1 MHAQVRIFWVD
12 YFGYSFGVGRT
23 CVTIAHRLS
32 TVKDADAIYVMADG
46 AVLEHGTHNE
56 LLADPGS
63 MYSQLVEAQKLRD
76 DKASA
81 DKVVSKA
88 LAPAGAVLSPSA
100 TTSRESLEKP
110 GLHSSQVA
118 KDTDT
123 DAEGPGLFDLFVKLA
138 KLNRESWRKYMIG
151 AVFAVC
157 ALEFI
162 LSLWF
167 MMLIIRRSERHG
179 EHFTF
184 LYLYTHP
191 DSTSRYTRRT
201 A

>member
-1 MHAQVRIFWVD
+1 
-12 YFGYSFGVGRT
+12 
-23 CVTIAHRLS
+23 VTIAHRLS

-76 DKASA
+76 DKASS
-81 DKVVSKA
+81 DKVVASKS
-88 LAPAGAVLSPSA
+88 LTPAGAVLSPSA

-110 GLHSSQVA
+110 GLHSSQVV

-162 LSLWF
+162 LPSRII
-167 MMLIIRRSERHG
+167 MLIIRHSERHG
-179 EHFTF
+179 EYFTI
-184 LYLYTHP
+184 LYLYIRP
-191 DSTSRYTRRT
+191 NSASRYTQRT